1 VTETRRFTPLELV
14 DGRPRWASTDRAQ
27 VWREVLR
34 RRLATQRLT
43 GDAPSTAAEVVRV
56 LGCVQSQEY
65 GHALWSLGMRT
76 SGLTVADVQAE
87 FDSGSFL
94 RTHILRPTWHFVAAE
109 DIRWILQVTAPRVQ
123 RLNQTIY
130 RQHGLDP
137 ATLERGLA
145 IIIEELEGG
154 GHRTRVELGK
164 ALADRGLASQ
174 GTGLAYIVMNAEL
187 AGVICSGPIRG
198 AQQTY
203 ALLDERVPRTA
214 DALRASANR
223 APPHGGG
230 ASGGVL
236 SSASDDDGG
245 GFQARCAS
253 SAGKGD
259 IPELAARF
267 FLGHGPASIQDL
279 ARWSSLTVGQ
289 CRDALNVIKDQLGC
303 MSVEGEELWFDPAAP
318 PPGPVPGALLMPL
331 YDEVTL
337 SYPVINFPQS
347 AGHPHQPG
355 EDLFVGCVIISE
367 TNVGLWRRTLR
378 GRKMIM
384 EVTVS
389 AGVLSRSRDIL
400 EAAAADLATFLGKEL
415 ELTITS

>member
-1 VTETRRFTPLELV
+1 MTETGRFTPLELV
-14 DGRPRWASTDRAQ
+14 DGRPQWASTRPTQ
-27 VWREVLR
+27 VWREVLS

-43 GDAPSTAAEVVRV
+43 GDSPSTAAEVVRV

-65 GHALWSLGMRT
+65 GHALWSLGLRT

-123 RLNQTIY
+123 KLNQTIY

-145 IIIEELEGG
+145 ILIEELEGG
-154 GHRTRVELGK
+154 RYRTRAELGR

-174 GTGLAYIVMNAEL
+174 GIGLAYIVMNAEL

-203 ALLDERVPRTA
+203 ALLDERVPRSE

-223 APPHGGG
+223 APHGGG

-236 SSASDDDGG
+236 SSTSDKDGG

-253 SAGKGD
+253 SARKGD

-279 ARWSSLTVGQ
+279 ARWSSLTIGQ
-289 CRDALNVIKDQLGC
+289 CRDALDVIKDQLGC
-303 MSVEGEELWFDPAAP
+303 ISVEGEELWFDPAAP
-318 PPGPVPGALLMPL
+318 SPGPVPGALLMPL
-331 YDEVTL
+331 YDELTL
-337 SYPVINFPQS
+337 SYPVINFPRS
-347 AGHPHQPG
+347 TGHPHQPG
-355 EDLFVGCVIISE
+355 EDLFVGSVLISE

-389 AGVLSRSRDIL
+389 AGVLPKSRDIL

>member
-1 VTETRRFTPLELV
+1 MPLELV
-14 DGRPRWASTDRAQ
+14 DGRPRWASTGPAH
-27 VWREVLR
+27 VWREVLS

-43 GDAPSTAAEVVRV
+43 GDAPSTAAEAVRV

-76 SGLTVADVQAE
+76 SGLTAADVQAE
-87 FDSGSFL
+87 FDSGFFL

-123 RLNQTIY
+123 KLNQTIY

-145 IIIEELEGG
+145 IIIEQLEGG
-154 GHRTRVELGK
+154 RHRTRVELAR

-174 GTGLAYIVMNAEL
+174 GIGLAYIVMNAEL
-187 AGVICSGPIRG
+187 AGVICSGPVRG

-203 ALLDERVPRTA
+203 ALLEERVPRST
-214 DALRASANR
+214 
-223 APPHGGG
+223 
-230 ASGGVL
+230 
-236 SSASDDDGG
+236 SSA
-245 GFQARCAS
+245 R
-253 SAGKGD
+253 KGD

-289 CRDALNVIKDQLGC
+289 CRDALDVIKEQLGC
-303 MSVEGEELWFDPAAP
+303 ISVEGEELWFDPAAP

-331 YDEVTL
+331 YDELTL

-347 AGHPHQPG
+347 TGHPHQPG

-384 EVTVS
+384 EITVS
-389 AGVLSRSRDIL
+389 AGVLPKSRNIL
-400 EAAAADLATFLGKEL
+400 EAATADLATFLGKEL
-415 ELTITS
+415 ELTIIG

>member
-1 VTETRRFTPLELV
+1 
-14 DGRPRWASTDRAQ
+14 
-27 VWREVLR
+27 
-34 RRLATQRLT
+34 
-43 GDAPSTAAEVVRV
+43 
-56 LGCVQSQEY
+56 
-65 GHALWSLGMRT
+65 MRT

-123 RLNQTIY
+123 KLNQTIY

-145 IIIEELEGG
+145 FIIEELEGG
-154 GHRTRVELGK
+154 RYRTRVELAR

-174 GTGLAYIVMNAEL
+174 GIGLAYIVMNAEL
-187 AGVICSGPIRG
+187 AGVICSGPVRG

-203 ALLDERVPRTA
+203 ALLEERVPRTA
-214 DALRASANR
+214 
-223 APPHGGG
+223 
-230 ASGGVL
+230 
-236 SSASDDDGG
+236 
-245 GFQARCAS
+245 
-253 SAGKGD
+253 GD

-289 CRDALNVIKDQLGC
+289 CRDALDVIKDQLGC
-303 MSVEGEELWFDPAAP
+303 ISVEGEELWFDPVAP
-318 PPGPVPGALLMPL
+318 PPIPVPGALLMPL
-331 YDEVTL
+331 YDELTL
-337 SYPVINFPQS
+337 SYPVINFPRS
-347 AGHPHQPG
+347 IGHPHQPG
-355 EDLFVGCVIISE
+355 EDLFVGCVIIAE

-384 EVTVS
+384 EITVS
-389 AGVLSRSRDIL
+389 AGVLPKSRDIL

-415 ELTITS
+415 ELTIAG